1 MQANRLLDTKR
12 VELRRLRPEVLKLS
26 SLQLISAR
34 NIQEMDLPPINWI
47 VKELLPEGLAILA
60 GRPKLGK
67 SWMALN
73 IALAVANGNNA
84 LGFFETVKYK
94 VLYIALEDNYLR
106 IQSRMNNILSCE
118 MDKRAP
124 ENLFFIKQGET
135 LPKLSDGGLEE
146 LKKLIQDDPE
156 IKLIV
161 IDTLG
166 RIKGDKKRHDNNI
179 YQADY
184 DLSSG
189 LQNLA
194 IQNHVCI
201 LLVHHTKKGSEE
213 NVFDEISGTTGLTG
227 GVDTMLVIKK
237 AGEKATLHITGRDV
251 MWNEYAINFDEST
264 YTWNVAGKAEE
275 IKTTAERQEI
285 LNTLEAH
292 RREMKSGEIAK
303 IIGKSNA
310 NTSKMLGKLA
320 KDGLV
325 ESPKYGIYKLTKY
338 TEMMRKIEEPK
349 KTDDQ
354 QKLDEEIF

>member
-1 MQANRLLDTKR
+1 MKVNKLLDFAKVEHRKLKPEIKR
-12 VELRRLRPEVLKLS
+12 LSAVELV
-26 SLQLISAR
+26 SAR
-34 NIQEMDLPPINWI
+34 EIQEMDLPPINWI

-73 IALAVANGNNA
+73 VALAVAKGNNA
-84 LGFFETVKYK
+84 LGFFETVRCK
-94 VLYIALEDNYLR
+94 VFYIALEDNYLR
-106 IQSRMNNILSCE
+106 IQSRLDNILNVE
-118 MDKRAP
+118 YDKRAP
-124 ENLFFIKQGET
+124 ENLFFLKHGT
-135 LPKLSDGGLEE
+135 NLPKLSDGGLDE
-146 LKKLIQDDPE
+146 LEKLIKDDPD

-166 RIKGDKKRHDNNI
+166 RIKGEKKRHDNNI

-194 IQNHVCI
+194 INHHVCI

-237 AGEKATLHITGRDV
+237 TGEKSTLHITGRDV
-251 MWNEYAINFDEST
+251 MWNEYSINFDDKT
-264 YTWNVAGKAEE
+264 FTWNVAGKAEE

-285 LNTLEAH
+285 INTLEAH
-292 RREMKSGEIAK
+292 KREMKSGEIAK

-338 TEMMRKIEEPK
+338 TEMFKKVEEPK
-349 KTDDQ
+349 KSDGQ
-354 QKLDEEIF
+354 QKLDDQIF

>member
-1 MQANRLLDTKR
+1 MQVNKLLDAKR
-12 VELRRLRPEVLKLS
+12 VEMRRLRPEVKKLS
-26 SLQLISAR
+26 NLGLVSAR
-34 NIQEMDLPPINWI
+34 EIQEMDLPPINWI

-73 IALAVANGNNA
+73 IALAVANGNDA
-84 LGFFETVKYK
+84 LGFFETKKHK

-106 IQSRMNNILSCE
+106 IQSRMNNILNSE
-118 MDKRAP
+118 IDKRAP
-124 ENLFFIKQGET
+124 EHLFFVKEGET
-135 LPKLSDGGLEE
+135 LPKFSDGGLNE
-146 LKKLIQDDPE
+146 LEKLIKDDPE

-166 RIKGDKKRHDNNI
+166 RIKGEKKRRDNDM
-179 YQADY
+179 YMGDY
-184 DLSSG
+184 DFGSG
-189 LQNLA
+189 
-194 IQNHVCI
+194 IQNIAINYHVCI
-201 LLVHHTKKGSEE
+201 LLIHHTKKGGEE

-227 GVDTMLVIKK
+227 AVDTMLVIKK
-237 AGEKATLHITGRDV
+237 SGEKNTLHITGRDV
-251 MWNEYAINFDEST
+251 MWNEYSITFDDKT
-264 YTWNVAGKAEE
+264 FTWNVAGNAEE

-292 RREMKSGEIAK
+292 KREMKSGEIAK

-325 ESPKYGIYKLTKY
+325 ESPKYGTYKLTKY
-338 TEMMRKIEEPK
+338 SEMYKKVEEPK
-349 KTDDQ
+349 KTDGQ
-354 QKLDEEIF
+354 QKLDNEIF